1 MVMNQMK
8 LVSKRA
14 KMVFDY
20 AVKIKGSYNVQG
32 SQKPMDSGDY
42 ICRIIGGGIDQW
54 VFASNPIPDVMDADC
69 LTFAGKLDKTK
80 KGKPAVTLGSLVEIS
95 LDGETVWAA
104 KPIDR
109 LQDDDEPATPA
120 APLAVPESPA
130 NGQGKRL
137 ASQSTPA
144 PSQAPGRAAAG
155 V

>member
-1 MVMNQMK
+1 MNQQR

-120 APLAVPESPA
+120 EPSTVAVPAS
-130 NGQGKRL
+130 NGNGKRPV
-137 ASQSTPA
+137 SQSTSA
-144 PSQAPGRAAAG
+144 PVQTPGRAAAG